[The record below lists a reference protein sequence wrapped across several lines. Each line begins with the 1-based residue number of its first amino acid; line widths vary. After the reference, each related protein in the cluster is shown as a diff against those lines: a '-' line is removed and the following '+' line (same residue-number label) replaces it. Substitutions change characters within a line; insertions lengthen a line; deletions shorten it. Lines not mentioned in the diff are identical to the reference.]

1 MLHTK
6 QEEIKTHH
14 CLYFGMSVLP
24 ISLLV
29 DEVMFYGL
37 LRNLEQEIEC
47 R

>member
-29 DEVMFYGL
+29 DEVCFMAYFA
-37 LRNLEQEIEC
+37 I
-47 R
+47 